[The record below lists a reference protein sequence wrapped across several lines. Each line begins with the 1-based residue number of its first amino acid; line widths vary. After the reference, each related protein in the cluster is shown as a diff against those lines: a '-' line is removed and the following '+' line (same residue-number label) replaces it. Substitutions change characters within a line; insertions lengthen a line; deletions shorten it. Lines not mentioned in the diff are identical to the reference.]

1 MAGGWTQA
9 AEGRAARCFL
19 KAEGAGGFR
28 PESQANLAGPGPQKE
43 AARRGIRAAGCGC
56 VKPRSRSNKCCRITS
71 RCAGLGQT
79 GCGRCGWLW
88 LACAAPLR
96 RVENGAF
103 LRACRHFNSPCPAP
117 VLSSLTGKG
126 QPQRHGAARAEVAAS
141 SPVAGRLGGW
151 ARSTPTRGEESHFA
165 PAQRCGPTGTRLIF
179 GPEPGSRRTGFALT
193 SSAARA
199 PCQVVN
205 GSNPAAVL

>member
-141 SPVAGRLGGW
+141 SPVAGRLGEIDSNARGGVPLW
-151 ARSTPTRGEESHFA
+151 AGPALWPHGYTPHIRA
-165 PAQRCGPTGTRLIF
+165 
-179 GPEPGSRRTGFALT
+179 RTGLSPHRFRVDLFCRQGT
-193 SSAARA
+193 L
-199 PCQVVN
+199 P
-205 GSNPAAVL
+205 GG